1 MVWAPPQLP
10 TSSVPPVP
18 QPPRG
23 RFQMYE
29 AATPRTV
36 EAAISL
42 VENKTKVCAQ
52 PPPPLKASVARTF
65 QLHPTVV
72 TFLRHQRASHD
83 CTRSCLKE

>member
-52 PPPPLKASVARTF
+52 PPPPADVQCHPHVLATPHRCHIPTAPAS
-65 QLHPTVV
+65 
-72 TFLRHQRASHD
+72 
-83 CTRSCLKE
+83 